1 LVGVT
6 WVMFDYGGVLSQP
19 PAEEDLALLARAA
32 GASVPAL
39 MDGYWQ
45 WRRAYDL
52 AELDTAE
59 YWRQVGRGLGRRYTG
74 AETAEL
80 SRLDS
85 SMWLRLQAGTVAL
98 VQDLAAA
105 GLPLAL
111 LSNAPGD
118 VAEAVSGLPVAAHF
132 EHLIFSYELKT
143 GKPEP
148 TCYGAAL
155 ARLRARPEEVVFIDD
170 RPENVE
176 AAATMG
182 LRAVQFTTPAAAR
195 EAVTQH
201 LGLRLDNG

>member
-1 LVGVT
+1 
-6 WVMFDYGGVLSQP
+6 MFDYGGVLSQP
-19 PAEEDLALLARAA
+19 PSEEDVALLARAA

-52 AELDTAE
+52 AELDMAG
-59 YWRQVGRGLGRRYTG
+59 YWRRVGQGVGRSYTG
-74 AETAEL
+74 AEVAEL

-85 SMWLRLQAGTVAL
+85 SMWLRLQTGTVSL

-132 EHLIFSYELKT
+132 AQLIFSCELKT
-143 GKPEP
+143 GKPDP
-148 TCYGAAL
+148 ACYSAAL
-155 ARLRARPEEVVFIDD
+155 ARLGARPPDVVFIDD
-170 RPENVE
+170 RPENI
-176 AAATMG
+176 AAATALGMQ
-182 LRAVQFTTPAAAR
+182 AVQFTTPALAR
-195 EAVTQH
+195 QAVTQH
-201 LGLRLDNG
+201 LGVQL

>member
-6 WVMFDYGGVLSQP
+6 WVMFDYGGVLSQQ
-19 PAEEDLALLARAA
+19 PADEDVSRLARAA

-45 WRRAYDL
+45 WRHAYDL
-52 AELDTAE
+52 AELDVAQ
-59 YWRQVGRGLGRRYTG
+59 YWQRVGRVVGRSYTE

-118 VAEAVSGLPVAAHF
+118 VAEAVSGLPVAASF
-132 EHLIFSYELKT
+132 GHLIFSCELKT
-143 GKPEP
+143 GKPDP
-148 TCYGAAL
+148 ACYHAAL
-155 ARLRARPEEVVFIDD
+155 ATLGAGAEDVMFIDD
-170 RPENVE
+170 RPENVA
-176 AAATMG
+176 AAATLG
-182 LRAVQFTTPAAAR
+182 IRSLRFTTPAAAR
-195 EAVTQH
+195 EAVSRR
-201 LGLRLDNG
+201 LGLRLDRA